1 LTVRVIE
8 PLKLFRPWTVTVAV
22 PEEPTSI
29 EAGETAP
36 IEMEKSGA
44 TVTVTGTS
52 TVLLREPLV
61 PVTVIVKL
69 AAAVQVTERT
79 FPLFRATVHWDGIV
93 AGPVIANETAAL
105 KALAGWTEI
114 VDVPAL
120 PVTVIIEVGFA
131 DRVKSTTWNFIA
143 ADV

>member
-1 LTVRVIE
+1 
-8 PLKLFRPWTVTVAV
+8 
-22 PEEPTSI
+22 
-29 EAGETAP
+29 
-36 IEMEKSGA
+36 
-44 TVTVTGTS
+44 
-52 TVLLREPLV
+52 
-61 PVTVIVKL
+61 
-69 AAAVQVTERT
+69 
-79 FPLFRATVHWDGIV
+79 
-93 AGPVIANETAAL
+93 VIANETAAL